1 MPLRCRF
8 VNYRYLCGVERTY
21 IAIDLKSFYASVECV
36 ERGLDAMRARLVV
49 ADESRTDKTICLA
62 VSPALKAYGIPGR
75 PRLFEVV
82 QRVRDINRRHP
93 GLHLDY
99 IVAPPRMALY
109 MQYSTRI
116 FGIYLRHVDAGD
128 IHVYSVDEVFID
140 ATPYLPALGITA
152 REFALR
158 MIREVF
164 LETGITA
171 TAGIGT
177 NLYLAKVAMD
187 IVAKHVESD
196 KDGVRIAELDEAA
209 FRRQLWNHRP
219 LTDFWRLGH
228 GTEAHLQ
235 RMGVHT
241 MGQLARLSLTHEEW
255 LFREF
260 GVNAELLID
269 HAWGWEPVTIA
280 DIKAYRP
287 ATSSLSSGQVL
298 ACPYEAGKARVVV
311 QEMAEGLSL
320 ELLEH
325 RCVCRGVDL
334 YVGYDRESLT
344 RPGIGYAGDVVADR
358 YGRPVPKP
366 AHGSRMLS
374 RPTNSRRELT
384 DAVLDIFD
392 RVADTRLL
400 VRRLTLA
407 VQQVVTEQEAAKE
420 TNTPRQL
427 DLFTDYEA
435 EREQENR
442 RNARLQRERKVQ
454 EAMLSIRKRFG
465 KNAILHGISF
475 AEGATARERN
485 KQIGGHHE

>member
-1 MPLRCRF
+1 MQ
-8 VNYRYLCGVERTY
+8 RTY

-36 ERGLDAMRARLVV
+36 ERGLDAMRTRLVV

-62 VSPALKAYGIPGR
+62 VSSALKAYGIPGR

-82 QRVRDINRRHP
+82 QRVRDINRRQP
-93 GLHLDY
+93 GLNLDY

-116 FGIYLRHVDAGD
+116 FGIYLRHVSERDV
-128 IHVYSVDEVFID
+128 HVYSVDEVFIN
-140 ATPYLPALGITA
+140 ATPYLPVLGITA
-152 REFALR
+152 HEFALR

-187 IVAKHVESD
+187 IVAKHVEGD
-196 KDGVRIAELDEAA
+196 KDGVRIAELDEAEY
-209 FRRQLWNHRP
+209 RKQLWDHRP
-219 LTDFWRLGH
+219 LTDFWRLGR
-228 GTEAHLQ
+228 GTEAHLA
-235 RMGVHT
+235 RMNIYT

-287 ATSSLSSGQVL
+287 ATNSLSSGQVL
-298 ACPYEAGKARVVV
+298 SCPYMADKARVVV
-311 QEMAEGLSL
+311 QEMIEGLSL
-320 ELLEH
+320 DLLER
-325 RCVCRGVDL
+325 RCVCHAVDL
-334 YVGYDRESLT
+334 YVGYDRESLN
-344 RPGIGYAGDVVADR
+344 RPGYEGPVVTDH
-358 YGRPVPKP
+358 YGRLVPKP
-366 AHGSRMLS
+366 AHGSHALD

-384 DAVLDIFD
+384 DAVLEIFD
-392 RVADTRLL
+392 RVVDTRLL

-407 VQQVVTEQEAAKE
+407 VQQVVTEEEATAQARK
-420 TNTPRQL
+420 PRQL

-435 EREQENR
+435 EQKREAE
-442 RNARLQRERKVQ
+442 RNARLERERKVQ
-454 EAMLSIRKRFG
+454 QAMLRIKKRFG

-485 KQIGGHHE
+485 RQIGGHHE